1 MAKHSQTKS
10 WQQPMNCLGV
20 SDHFVELALNGLTN
34 TIKQEYVD
42 VHCRDDDLSKSDY
55 KGGFSYNNRKKWK
68 NENEKKNIYPLKMLK
83 FYPIYLHSYK
93 IISNNT

>member
-10 WQQPMNCLGV
+10 WQQPMNCLSV

-42 VHCRDDDLSKSDY
+42 VHCRDMICQSLTIKVVSVTMIGKSE
-55 KGGFSYNNRKKWK
+55 KMKMKK
-68 NENEKKNIYPLKMLK
+68 NNIYPLKMLK

>member
-10 WQQPMNCLGV
+10 WQQPMNCLSV

-55 KGGFSYNNRKKWK
+55 KGGFSYNDRKKWK
-68 NENEKKNIYPLKMLK
+68 NENEKKTTSTHWKCSNFTPFIYTHTK
-83 FYPIYLHSYK
+83 
-93 IISNNT
+93 